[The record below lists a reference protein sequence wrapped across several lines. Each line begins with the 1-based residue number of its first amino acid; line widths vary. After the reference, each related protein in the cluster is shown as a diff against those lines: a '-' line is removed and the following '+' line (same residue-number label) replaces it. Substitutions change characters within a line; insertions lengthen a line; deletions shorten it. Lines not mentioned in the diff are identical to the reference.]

1 MAKSRR
7 ARNAAKSKR
16 RTKIKVSGKG
26 KEDTPKK
33 AELDSIVATGNDTA
47 PSGTTTSH
55 EYVRFQVDNAD
66 SAAKALP
73 VESAA
78 RQRT

>member
-16 RTKIKVSGKG
+16 RTKNKVSGFKG
-26 KEDTPKK
+26 KEGTPKK
-33 AELDSIVATGNDTA
+33 AELDSIVAPGNDTA

-55 EYVRFQVDNAD
+55 RFQVDNAD